1 MVTDTKTDKRPKTP
15 GSGRK
20 KGTGNKNTTEIK
32 TLAQTFGAM
41 AVKRLKY
48 LMMSGKSENVQAI
61 AAQALLDRGYGK
73 PVAQITHTGADD
85 GPIQVQDM
93 SNLEIARRMA
103 FVFDLAQREKDKA
116 PAGEQRTDH

>member
-1 MVTDTKTDKRPKTP
+1 MDTDPTTGKRTKTP

-20 KGTGNKNTTEIK
+20 KGSVNKNTTEIK
-32 TLAQTFGAM
+32 SLAQTFGAM

-48 LMMSGKSENVQAI
+48 LMLNGKSENVQAI

-73 PVAQITHTGADD
+73 PVAQVQHTGADN
-85 GPIQVQDM
+85 GPIKVEDM

-103 FVFDLAQREKDKA
+103 FVFDLARREKEA
-116 PAGEQRTDH
+116 TAGEQRTDH